1 MSNINETS
9 ENISSTS
16 GSEKKYKK
24 YSRIFPETEG
34 DDIVISGISGKF
46 PNCHNTAE
54 YEYNLYNKID
64 MVDDDERRWRHFNPE
79 IPKRS
84 GKIYELEKFD
94 ATFFGVHFKQ
104 AHTMDPQTR
113 ILMETA
119 YEAVIDAGINPK
131 TLRGTKTGVYI
142 GSCISESEKTWFY
155 EKVSSGGFGITGCSR
170 AMLANRISYALGL
183 QGPSFLV
190 DTACSSSMYALDN
203 AFTALRN
210 GEIDAAIIGGANLL
224 LHPFVTLQFA
234 RLGVLAADG
243 FCRPFDKD
251 ASGYTRS
258 EAINCMF
265 LQRKRNAKRVYATVV
280 YSKTNCDG
288 FKPEGITY
296 PSGKLQ
302 EQLLSE
308 FYNEVNVSP
317 DDLGYLEAHSTG
329 TVVGD
334 PEECRAIDN
343 VLCSQRTSPLLVGSV
358 KSNVGH
364 SEAASGVNSLI
375 KACFA
380 FENGKI
386 PPNINFV
393 EIKPEISAL
402 AEGRLVVVKDV
413 MDLEKP
419 YIGINSFGFGGANA
433 HALLKAFEKTK
444 INNGV
449 PEDDIPRLVTWAGR
463 NEQSVNTILD
473 AIEKRPLDA
482 EFIALLQNIQ
492 NDEVSGLVFRGFG
505 ICSKNGQEEPAT
517 ILVKDVQHYT
527 GIKRPIVWVFSG
539 MGSQWSQMGTSLMII
554 PQFRQSI
561 ERCHAALL
569 PKGLNLIHI
578 LTSDDPTVFD
588 NILHSF
594 VGIAAIQI
602 GLVDVLRT
610 LNLEPDYIIGHSV
623 GELGCG
629 YADGGFTPEQMI
641 LASYYRGK
649 VSLEIEKI
657 KGSMAA
663 VGIGF
668 KKIVNMLPS
677 TIEVACHNGAD
688 SCTIS
693 GPADDVA
700 NFVSELKSKDIFA
713 KEVPCSN
720 IAYHSRYIAHM
731 GPQLLKYLQKT
742 IPNPKQRSTKWL
754 SSSVPKSEWD
764 QPGRNLCSAEYHTN
778 NLLSSV
784 LFEETFALL
793 PKNSLTIEIAPHGL
807 LQAILKRSMPGGIHI
822 PLTQRAN
829 KNNGLFFL
837 TALGKLFTSGIN
849 FPVQN
854 LYPKVEFPVSR
865 GTPGISSLIR
875 WDHKEDWF
883 ITKYENMKTKSSGE
897 RVFTV
902 NLGSDDEEYMTG
914 HVIDGKVLVPAT
926 CYLQYVWET
935 FSLMYHGPSFMDVP
949 VEFEDV
955 KFLRATNIN
964 AKTSVDLTVMIHYG
978 TGNFEITE
986 SGALIVTGRISEIEN
1001 PTIPKAPNFK
1011 ENSDFPMVSKKD
1023 FYKEL
1028 KLRGYHYNGTFQA
1041 VQEARGD
1048 GLYGKVEWKY
1058 NWVTF
1063 MDAMLQIHILG
1074 TDARSLLLPTQ
1085 IRKLRIYGLH
1095 HFNIMTTMDPENR
1108 VFDVYVDHDANRIV
1122 AGGIE
1127 LIGLHASPVQ
1137 RRKPP
1142 GVPVLEKYNFL
1153 PHFPSPVV
1161 SEADAARICVQ
1172 LALENV
1178 PSLKMKIVEVDTDG
1192 RLPIISNFLDSVED
1206 LPVITGDYMFLSSQ
1220 AITDIPAAIHVENG
1234 KLSTQSNCNFIIVGG
1249 LGGQMNEETIKA
1261 TNKSLLDNGYLVVRE
1276 RTTSNIENLVIP
1288 ENFKMLAVM
1297 PLENNEEVILLLQ
1310 KTKKNFN
1317 LEPLVIE
1324 VSESDQD
1331 FEWLSKVQ
1339 HAITNKTP
1347 VVLYAFNEK
1356 LNGLIGLVN
1365 CLRKEPDG
1373 NLVIGFFIDDQNAP
1387 PFSLSDPFYGNQ
1399 YALRLAINVYK
1410 NGKWGT
1416 YRHLQLKTD
1425 EKCIARGDHVY
1436 GNVMQRGD
1444 LSSFRWFE
1452 GPFDAKECPIK
1463 VVYSSVNFRD
1473 VMLVTGR
1480 LGVELYSSSRIHQ
1493 SCLLGI
1499 EFSGIEIKTGRR
1511 IMSMVERSGIASY
1524 IEKPSRL
1531 LFTVPDHWS
1540 LKEAATVPAVY
1551 ITVYYAFFVCSDI
1564 RKGKSILI
1572 HAGTGGVGLA
1582 AIRTALAY
1590 NMEVFTTCSTPQ
1602 KKKFLLETFPQLKES
1617 HIGNSRDTSF
1627 EYMISRETNG
1637 KGVDFVLNSLAEDKL
1652 FASVRCLGMCGH
1664 FLEIGKFDM
1673 ANDSKLGMSCFLK
1686 ELTFHAVLADRL
1698 VNASD
1703 EEIDHL
1709 KHIIEVDIAKGI
1721 IQPLPANV
1729 FQAPQIEQ
1737 AFRFLVGGKHIG
1749 KVIIQV
1755 REDIESE
1762 KTIPLTALKQ
1772 VYFNE
1777 NLSYVIPGGLGGF
1790 GLELADWMV
1799 IRGAKNIVL
1808 SSSRGIT
1815 KDYQSYRIALWKTYG
1830 CSIKVSTSDITSYEG
1845 CKKLLQ
1851 EAEEMAPVGG
1861 IFNLA
1866 VVLHDGIFTNLTK
1879 ESFMESFAPK
1889 AIATK
1894 YLDKLSREKCPK
1906 LKHFVVFSSVSCG
1919 RGNAG
1924 QTNYGMA
1931 NSIMERI
1938 VEDRVANGYPAKAV
1952 QWGAVGEVGLVADM
1966 AEDKIDMEI
1975 GGTLQQRISSCLQEL
1990 DKLLSVPDAIVAS
2003 MVVAEKRVGR
2013 SGNESI
2019 VETVMNIMGIRDL
2032 KSVSLGTTLSE
2043 MGMDS
2048 LMAVEI
2054 KQTLERDF
2062 ELVLTPQDLRSLTF
2076 QKLQEFADAR
2086 ERENT
2091 EVVKMIFASEG
2102 KEQAMELLLRNLGDE
2117 ACCDEILVQ
2126 LNTAADSSKINM
2138 PPTIFIPGLEG
2149 TAGQAWYK
2157 IGSQIISRA
2166 NVLQLHSFAELT
2178 TVKAIAEAAF
2188 EHVKSVLT
2196 ASQPFYII
2204 GYSFGTYVA
2213 LQLVALL
2220 EKAGYRGQLL
2230 LIDGAPHFL
2239 TKLTRLQLGEN
2250 FTDNELYDLLLS
2262 LISSLIFPE
2271 ETKETTGLVFHKIPT
2286 LEGKLEKFMEYVGK
2300 QDLYSKE
2307 YSATMVNAMFRR
2319 IKMAAQYDLDNIEEL
2334 KTPITLIRPAEVAL
2348 QDIEE
2353 DYCLTRITSGKV
2365 VMKVIEGSHSSML
2378 DNPMLPQIINDFD
2391 PAVKDDKNFEEYIR
2405 DGNPSKIC

>member
-1 MSNINETS
+1 MSDNKETK
-9 ENISSTS
+9 NISSPTV
-16 GSEKKYKK
+16 SEKKYKK
-24 YSRIFPETEG
+24 YSRIFPESEG
-34 DDIVISGISGKF
+34 DNIVISGISGKF
-46 PNCHNTAE
+46 PNCHNIAE
-54 YEYNLYNKID
+54 YEYNLYNKVD

-113 ILMETA
+113 ILMEVA
-119 YEAVIDAGINPK
+119 YEAVIDAGVNPK

-251 ASGYTRS
+251 ACGYTRS

-265 LQRKRNAKRVYATVV
+265 LQRRRNAKRVYATVV

-308 FYNEVNVSP
+308 FYKEVNVSP
-317 DDLGYLEAHSTG
+317 NNLGYLEAHSTG

-343 VLCSQRTSPLLVGSV
+343 VLCSQRSSPLLVGSV

-364 SEAASGVNSLI
+364 AEAASGINSLV

-386 PPNINFV
+386 PPNINFE
-393 EIKPEISAL
+393 EIKPEIAAL
-402 AEGRLVVVKDV
+402 AEGRLVVVNEV
-413 MDLEKP
+413 MDLHKP

-433 HALLKAFEKTK
+433 HALLKAFEKDK
-444 INNGV
+444 VNHGI

-463 NEQSVNTILD
+463 NEQSVNAILD

-482 EFIALLQNIQ
+482 EFISLLHNIQ

-505 ICSKNGQEEPAT
+505 ICSKNGLEPAT
-517 ILVKDVQHYT
+517 VLVRDVQHFT

-539 MGSQWSQMGTSLMII
+539 MGSQWSQMGSSLMII
-554 PQFRQSI
+554 PQFRKSI
-561 ERCHAALL
+561 ELCHAVLQT
-569 PKGLNLIHI
+569 KGIDLINI
-578 LTSDDPTVFD
+578 LTSSDPTVFD

-602 GLVDVLRT
+602 GLVDVLRS

-629 YADGGFTPEQMI
+629 YADGGFTSEQMI

-649 VSLEIEKI
+649 VSLEIDKI

-663 VGIGF
+663 VGIGY
-668 KKIVNMLPS
+668 KKIVNLLPE

-693 GPADDVA
+693 GPAEDVA
-700 NFVSELKSKDIFA
+700 KFVAELKSKDIFA
-713 KEVPCSN
+713 KEVPCSS
-720 IAYHSRYIAHM
+720 IAYHSRYISHM
-731 GPQLLKYLQKT
+731 GPQLLKYLQQT
-742 IPNPKQRSTKWL
+742 IPNPKPRSSKWF
-754 SSSVPKSEWD
+754 SSSVPKSEWE

-793 PKNSLTIEIAPHGL
+793 PNNALTIEIAPHGL
-807 LQAILKRSMPGGIHI
+807 LQAILKRSMPAGIHI

-837 TALGKLFTSGIN
+837 TALGKLFTNGIH

-854 LYPKVEFPVSR
+854 LYPKIDYPVSR

-875 WDHKEDWF
+875 WDHNEDWF

-902 NLGSDDEEYMTG
+902 NLGSDDEEFMTG
-914 HVIDGKVLVPAT
+914 HVIDGKILVPAT

-955 KFLRATNIN
+955 RFLRATNVT
-964 AKTSVDLTVMIHYG
+964 AKSSVELTVMIHYG

-986 SGALIVTGRISEIEN
+986 SGALVVTGRISEIEN
-1001 PTIPKAPNFK
+1001 PTVPKVHTFK
-1011 ENSDFPMVSKKD
+1011 EKSDFPMIAKKD

-1028 KLRGYHYNGTFQA
+1028 KLRGYHYNGSFQA
-1041 VQEARGD
+1041 VKEARSD
-1048 GLYGKVEWKY
+1048 GHYGKVEWKY

-1063 MDAMLQIHILG
+1063 IDAMLQIHILG
-1074 TDARSLLLPTQ
+1074 TDIRNLLLPTKF
-1085 IRKLRIYGLH
+1085 RKLRIYGLH
-1095 HFNIMTTMDPENR
+1095 HFNLLTNMDPENR
-1108 VFDVYVDHDANRIV
+1108 VFDVYVDHQSNRIV

-1127 LIGLHASPVQ
+1127 LVGLEASAVQ

-1153 PHFPSPVV
+1153 PHFPSPAVNI
-1161 SEADAARICVQ
+1161 SDAARICVQ
-1172 LALENV
+1172 LALENT
-1178 PSLKMKIVEVDTDG
+1178 PTLKMKFVEVDTDG
-1192 RLPIISNFLDSVED
+1192 RLPIVSNFFDSIED
-1206 LPVITGDYMFLSSQ
+1206 LPAVTGDYIFLSSQ
-1220 AITDIPAAIHVENG
+1220 TLTDVPGAIHIENG

-1249 LGGQMNEETIKA
+1249 LGGKLNEEAIKTA
-1261 TNKSLLDNGYLVVRE
+1261 YKSLTENGYLVVRE
-1276 RTTSNIENLVIP
+1276 CTTSNINNLIVP
-1288 ENFKMLAVM
+1288 EHFNMLAVI
-1297 PLENNEEVILLLQ
+1297 PNENNEEVILLLQ
-1310 KTKKNFN
+1310 KINKKFN
-1317 LEPLVIE
+1317 MEPLIIE
-1324 VSESDQD
+1324 VNDTDHEFQ
-1331 FEWLSKVQ
+1331 WLTQ
-1339 HAITNKTP
+1339 IQQAIANKTS
-1347 VVLYAFNEK
+1347 VIVYAFNQK

-1373 NLVIGFFIDDQNAP
+1373 NLVTAFFVDDSSAP
-1387 PFSLSDPFYGNQ
+1387 PFSLNDPFYGNQ

-1416 YRHLQLKTD
+1416 YRHLQLYID
-1425 EKCIARGDHVY
+1425 EKPVARADHVY
-1436 GNVMQRGD
+1436 GNVLLRGD

-1452 GPFDAKECPIK
+1452 GPFSPDECEIK
-1463 VVYSSVNFRD
+1463 VVYSSINFRD
-1473 VMLVTGR
+1473 VMLASGR
-1480 LGVELYSSSRIHQ
+1480 LGTELYGTNRMEQ
-1493 SCLLGI
+1493 SCVLGF
-1499 EFSGIEIKTGRR
+1499 EYSGVETKTGRR
-1511 IMSMVERSGIASY
+1511 IMSMIISGGVASY
-1524 IEKPSRL
+1524 IKKPSRL
-1531 LFTVPDHWS
+1531 IWEVPKNWS
-1540 LKEAATVPAVY
+1540 LKEAASVPVVY
-1551 ITVYYAFFVCSDI
+1551 ITVYYAFFVRTDI

-1582 AIRTALAY
+1582 AIRVALAY
-1590 NMEVFTTCSTPQ
+1590 NLEVFTTCSTPQ
-1602 KKKFLLETFPQLKES
+1602 KKKFLLEKFPQLKES

-1627 EYMISRETNG
+1627 EQMIHRETDGN
-1637 KGVDFVLNSLAEDKL
+1637 GVDFVLNSLSEDKL
-1652 FASVRCLGMCGH
+1652 LASVRCLAKCGH

-1673 ANDSKLGMSCFLK
+1673 ANDNKLGMNCFLK
-1686 ELTFHAVLADRL
+1686 EITFHAVLADRL
-1698 VNASD
+1698 LYATD
-1703 EEIDHL
+1703 EEIFHL
-1709 KHIIEVDIAKGI
+1709 KKLIDDDIATGV
-1721 IQPLPANV
+1721 IQPLPTTV
-1729 FQAPQIEQ
+1729 FPAHQIEQ
-1737 AFRFLVGGKHIG
+1737 AFRYLIGGKHIG
-1749 KVIIQV
+1749 KVVIEV
-1755 REDIESE
+1755 RDNPESLY
-1762 KTIPLTALKQ
+1762 TTP
-1772 VYFNE
+1772 VYTVRQIYFKD
-1777 NLSYVIPGGLGGF
+1777 NLSYIIPGGLGGF
-1790 GLELADWMV
+1790 GLELADWMAT
-1799 IRGAKNIVL
+1799 RGARNIVL
-1808 SSSRGIT
+1808 SSSRGIS
-1815 KDYQSYRIALWKTYG
+1815 KGYQSYRIALWKTYG
-1830 CSIKVSTSDITSYEG
+1830 CSVKVSRSDITTYEG
-1845 CKKLLQ
+1845 CQKLLE
-1851 EAEEMAPVGG
+1851 EAEELAPVGG

-1866 VVLHDGIFTNLTK
+1866 VVLRDGIFTNLTK
-1879 ESFMESFAPK
+1879 ESFVESLAPK
-1889 AIATK
+1889 AVASK
-1894 YLDKLSREKCPK
+1894 YFDELSRKKCPK
-1906 LKHFVVFSSVSCG
+1906 LEHFVVFSSVSCG

-1931 NSIMERI
+1931 NSVMERI
-1938 VEDRVANGYPAKAV
+1938 VEDRVANGYPAKAI

-1990 DKLLSVPDAIVAS
+1990 DTLMSVPDAIVSS
-2003 MVVAEKRVGR
+2003 MVVAEKRAGR
-2013 SGNESI
+2013 SGNENI

-2086 ERENT
+2086 ERDNAD
-2091 EVVKMIFASEG
+2091 VVKMIFASDN
-2102 KEQAMELLLRNLGDE
+2102 KDPMDILLRNLGDE
-2117 ACCDEILVQ
+2117 ANCNEILIR
-2126 LNTAADSSKINM
+2126 LDTAADASKINM
-2138 PPTIFIPGLEG
+2138 PPTIIIPGLEG

-2157 IGSQIISRA
+2157 IGRQIISRA
-2166 NVLQLHSFAELT
+2166 NVLQLHSFAEMT
-2178 TVKAIAEAAF
+2178 TVTELAEASF
-2188 EHVKSVLT
+2188 ENVKSVLSAT
-2196 ASQPFYII
+2196 EPFYII
-2204 GYSFGTYVA
+2204 GYSFGSYVA

-2239 TKLTRLQLGEN
+2239 TKLTRLQLN
-2250 FTDNELYDLLLS
+2250 DDFIDNDLYDMLLS
-2262 LISSLIFPE
+2262 IISNLIFPE
-2271 ETKETTGLVFHKIPT
+2271 ETKESKELVFHKIPT
-2286 LEGKLEKFMEYVGK
+2286 LEGKLEKFMEYVAK

-2307 YSATMVNAMFRR
+2307 YSITMVNAMFRR
-2319 IKMAAQYDLDNIEEL
+2319 VKMAAHYDLKNIEEL
-2334 KTPITLIRPAEVAL
+2334 KTPITLVRPAEVAL

-2353 DYCLTRITSGKV
+2353 DYFLSQITSGKV
-2365 VMKVIEGSHSSML
+2365 ITKVIEGNHTTML
-2378 DNPMLPQIINDFD
+2378 DNPALTQIINDFD
-2391 PAVKDDKNFEEYIR
+2391 PAVKDDKHFEEYIR
-2405 DGNPSKIC
+2405 DGNSVKI